1 MNKETKYPSLKLEFE
16 KSGKYRLLLSEED
29 IRNRIRELAEEISR
43 DYEGRCPVFIGV
55 LNGSFIFLADLIRE
69 LSIDCEVDFFKI
81 SSYGDAMESS
91 GNIELK
97 KDIDCH
103 LEGRDVIVVEDIV
116 DSGLSVRFLD
126 ERISAMNPSSL
137 RFVSLLVK
145 WDSAQPNRKI
155 DYVGFAIPRE
165 FVVGYGLD
173 YMQKLRNLK
182 GIYVMNEEIE
192 GKEIDE

>member
-1 MNKETKYPSLKLEFE
+1 MIEAKSFPSLKQELEL
-16 KSGKYRLLLSEED
+16 SGRYRLLLSEED
-29 IRNRIRELAEEISR
+29 IKKRVREMAEEISR
-43 DYEGRCPVFIGV
+43 DYHGRCPVFIGV

-91 GNIELK
+91 GEVKLK

-116 DSGLSVRFLD
+116 DSGLSVRYLD
-126 ERISAMNPSSL
+126 ERVRAMKPRSL
-137 RFVSLLVK
+137 KFASLLVK
-145 WDSAQPNRKI
+145 WDNAQPNRKI
-155 DYVGFAIPRE
+155 DYVGFAIPKE

-182 GIYVMNEEIE
+182 GIYVLQESAQE
-192 GKEIDE
+192 GSE

>member
-1 MNKETKYPSLKLEFE
+1 MTEPKAYSSLKQEVEL
-16 KSGKYRLLLSEED
+16 SGRYRLLLPEEE
-29 IRNRIRELAEEISR
+29 IRRRIREMAGEISR
-43 DYEGRCPVFIGV
+43 DYAGRCPVFIGV

-81 SSYGDAMESS
+81 SSYGDAMQSS
-91 GNIELK
+91 GKVKLK

-116 DSGLSVRFLD
+116 DSGLSVRYLD
-126 ERISAMNPSSL
+126 ERVRAMRPKSL
-137 RFVSLLVK
+137 KFASLLVK
-145 WDSAQPNRKI
+145 WDNAQPNRKI
-155 DYVGFAIPRE
+155 DYVGFAIPKE

-182 GIYVMNEEIE
+182 GIYVMQERTEEGSE
-192 GKEIDE
+192 

>member
-1 MNKETKYPSLKLEFE
+1 MIEAKSFPSLKQELEL
-16 KSGKYRLLLSEED
+16 SGRYRLLLSEED
-29 IRNRIRELAEEISR
+29 IKKRVREMAEEISR
-43 DYEGRCPVFIGV
+43 DYHGRCPVFIGV

-81 SSYGDAMESS
+81 SSYGDALESS
-91 GNIELK
+91 GEVKLK

-116 DSGLSVRFLD
+116 DSGLSVRYLD
-126 ERISAMNPSSL
+126 ERVRAMKPRSL
-137 RFVSLLVK
+137 KFASLLVK
-145 WDSAQPNRKI
+145 WDNAQPNRKI
-155 DYVGFAIPRE
+155 DYVGFAIPKE

-182 GIYVMNEEIE
+182 GIYVLQESAQE
-192 GKEIDE
+192 GSE